1 MKYISLKSTAVA
13 LALVIA
19 SVFFITYLTL
29 PSMPDLREYVLKAQ
43 NYDVEIMRDGLG
55 IPHIYGKKDVD
66 TAFGLGY
73 VQSEDDFETLQS
85 VLLATR
91 GVLSAEIG
99 YEAAQ
104 TDFVVQF
111 MGVWDAV
118 NKNYDKQVPEK
129 IKQIAQAYADG
140 VNLYSAEN
148 PELVS
153 RYFLPATAKDI
164 VAGFTFKMPMFYGFD
179 KILGDLVNS
188 VEALEFASSQNEL
201 IWQPAK
207 ALPIG
212 SQGIAIA
219 PHRSEDGLT
228 HLLINSHQPLTG
240 PVAWYEARLHS
251 DEGWN
256 MVGSTFPGAPVII
269 HGHNDNLGWS
279 NTVNK
284 PDLVDIYQL
293 TINPEN
299 DNQYWLDGS
308 WKAFNIK
315 IAKMTV
321 KLFGPLRWTFY
332 KEIKVS
338 EHGPVMETDKGL
350 FALRWSGMNEV
361 GTLQFMFAANKAT
374 NKQEFEDALK
384 LNTMPSINFV
394 YADRAGNIA
403 HYYNAKFPKRIDG
416 WQWDKILPGDRSDL
430 IWTEFHDFSVMPKT
444 VNPSSGLVYN
454 ANNTP
459 WIATDGDDDAKE
471 NEYPESMGIE
481 TSVTNRVLQI
491 EEKLKGVKKISK
503 ALFKEVKYDLS
514 YHPKSYQITAF
525 QTWLRQQPSEGLSQ
539 IELDALNALR
549 NWNFS
554 THKDN
559 EQAALAVLTM
569 TPIQKAG
576 GAPVD
581 MQEITQAFKTAVAQL
596 VKYQGSYAVPY
607 GEVYRLQ
614 HGEKNLPISGGPDI
628 LRAVYGLEMD
638 TNGQIENIAGD
649 GFMMFVSWDEN
660 GVVESE
666 AIHQYGSAT
675 KDSTSV
681 HYNDQM
687 DMFVAQKERLVLFE
701 RAALEKQV
709 KRRYRPGAQE
719 D

>member
-1 MKYISLKSTAVA
+1 MKYVSLKSTAYT

-19 SVFFITYLTL
+19 AVFSITYLTL

-43 NYDVEIMRDGLG
+43 SYDVEVMRDGLG

-91 GVLSAEIG
+91 GTLAAEIG

-118 NKNYDKQVPEK
+118 NENYDKQVPDK

-148 PELVS
+148 PDQVS
-153 RYFLPATAKDI
+153 RYFLPVTAKDI

-179 KILGDLVNS
+179 TILGNLVNS
-188 VEALEFASSQNEL
+188 VEAPEFAPLQNAL

-207 ALPIG
+207 TLPIG
-212 SQGIAIA
+212 SQGIALA

-240 PVAWYEARLHS
+240 PVAWYEVRLHS

-269 HGHNDNLGWS
+269 HGHNDHLGWS

-293 TINPEN
+293 TINPKNE
-299 DNQYWLDGS
+299 NQYWLDGS
-308 WKAFNIK
+308 WKAFHIK
-315 IAKMTV
+315 TAKMTV
-321 KLFGPLRWTFY
+321 RLFGPLRWTVN
-332 KEIKVS
+332 KEIKIS
-338 EHGPVMETDKGL
+338 EHGPVMETDQGS

-430 IWTEFHDFSVMPKT
+430 IWTEFHDFSAMPKT

-471 NEYPESMGIE
+471 NDYPESMGIE
-481 TSVTNRVLQI
+481 NSVTNRVLQI

-503 ALFKEVKYDLS
+503 GLFKEVKYDLS
-514 YHPKSYQITAF
+514 YHPKSFQINAL
-525 QTWLRQQPSEGLSQ
+525 QAWLRQETGEGLSQ
-539 IELDALNALR
+539 IEIDALNALR

-554 THKDN
+554 THQDN
-559 EQAALAVLTM
+559 KQAALAVLTM
-569 TPIQKAG
+569 TPIQKAS
-576 GAPVD
+576 GASVE
-581 MQEITQAFKTAVAQL
+581 MEEVTQAFQTAVAQL
-596 VKYQGSYAVPY
+596 VKYQGSYEVPY
-607 GEVYRLQ
+607 GDVYRLQ

-628 LRAVYGLEMD
+628 LRAVYGREMD
-638 TNGQIENIAGD
+638 NHGQIQNVAGD
-649 GFMMFVSWDEN
+649 GFMMFVSWDKN

-709 KRRYRPGAQE
+709 ERRYRPGAQ
-719 D
+719 

>member
-1 MKYISLKSTAVA
+1 MKYVLLKSTAYT

-19 SVFFITYLTL
+19 AVFSITYLTL

-43 NYDVEIMRDGLG
+43 SYDVEVMRDGLG

-91 GVLSAEIG
+91 GTLAAEIG

-118 NKNYDKQVPEK
+118 NENYDKQVPDK

-148 PELVS
+148 PDQVS
-153 RYFLPATAKDI
+153 RYFLPVTAKDI

-179 KILGDLVNS
+179 TILGNLVNS
-188 VEALEFASSQNEL
+188 VEAPEFAPLQNAL

-207 ALPIG
+207 TLPIG
-212 SQGIAIA
+212 SQGIALA

-240 PVAWYEARLHS
+240 PVAWYEVRLHS

-293 TINPEN
+293 TINPKN

-308 WKAFNIK
+308 WKAFHIK
-315 IAKMTV
+315 TAKMTV
-321 KLFGPLRWTFY
+321 KLFGPLRWTVN
-332 KEIKVS
+332 KEIKIS
-338 EHGPVMETDKGL
+338 EHGPVMETDQGS

-430 IWTEFHDFSVMPKT
+430 IWTEFHDFSAMPKT

-459 WIATDGDDDAKE
+459 WIATDGYDDAKE

-481 TSVTNRVLQI
+481 NSVTNRALQI

-503 ALFKEVKYDLS
+503 KLFKEVKYDLS
-514 YHPKSYQITAF
+514 YHPKSFQITAL
-525 QTWLRQQPSEGLSQ
+525 QAWLRQETGEGLSQ
-539 IELDALNALR
+539 IEIDAFNALR

-559 EQAALAVLTM
+559 KQAALAVLTM
-569 TPIQKAG
+569 TPIQKSG
-576 GAPVD
+576 GASVE
-581 MQEITQAFKTAVAQL
+581 MEEVTQAFQTAVAQL
-596 VKYQGSYAVPY
+596 VKYQGSYEVPY
-607 GEVYRLQ
+607 GDVYRLQ

-628 LRAVYGLEMD
+628 LRAVYGREMD
-638 TNGQIENIAGD
+638 NHGQIQNIAGD
-649 GFMMFVSWDEN
+649 GFMMFVSWDKN

-687 DMFVAQKERLVLFE
+687 DMFVAQKERPVLFE
-701 RAALEKQV
+701 RTSLEKHV
-709 KRRYRPGAQE
+709 ERRYRPGAQ
-719 D
+719 

>member
-1 MKYISLKSTAVA
+1 MKYVLLKSTAYT

-19 SVFFITYLTL
+19 AVFSITYLTL

-43 NYDVEIMRDGLG
+43 SYDVEVMRDGLG

-91 GVLSAEIG
+91 GTLAAEIG

-118 NKNYDKQVPEK
+118 NENYDKQVPDK

-148 PELVS
+148 PDQVS
-153 RYFLPATAKDI
+153 RYFLPVTAKDI

-179 KILGDLVNS
+179 TILGNLVNS
-188 VEALEFASSQNEL
+188 VEAPEFAPLQNAL

-207 ALPIG
+207 TLPIG
-212 SQGIAIA
+212 SQGIALA

-240 PVAWYEARLHS
+240 PVAWYEVRLHS

-269 HGHNDNLGWS
+269 HGHNDHLGWS

-293 TINPEN
+293 TINPKNE
-299 DNQYWLDGS
+299 NQYWLDGS
-308 WKAFNIK
+308 WKAFHIK
-315 IAKMTV
+315 TAKMTV
-321 KLFGPLRWTFY
+321 RLFGPLRWTVN
-332 KEIKVS
+332 KEIKIS
-338 EHGPVMETDKGL
+338 EHGPVMETDQGS

-430 IWTEFHDFSVMPKT
+430 IWTEFHDFSAMPKT

-471 NEYPESMGIE
+471 NDYPESMGIE
-481 TSVTNRVLQI
+481 NSVTNRVLQI

-503 ALFKEVKYDLS
+503 GLFKEVKYDLS
-514 YHPKSYQITAF
+514 YHPKSFQINAL
-525 QTWLRQQPSEGLSQ
+525 QAWLRQETGEGLSQ
-539 IELDALNALR
+539 IEIDALNALR

-554 THKDN
+554 THQDN
-559 EQAALAVLTM
+559 KQAALAVLTM
-569 TPIQKAG
+569 TPIQKAS
-576 GAPVD
+576 GASVE
-581 MQEITQAFKTAVAQL
+581 MEEVTQAFQTAVAQL
-596 VKYQGSYAVPY
+596 VKYQGSYEVPY
-607 GEVYRLQ
+607 GDVYRLQ

-628 LRAVYGLEMD
+628 LRAVYGREMD
-638 TNGQIENIAGD
+638 NHGQIQNVAGD
-649 GFMMFVSWDEN
+649 GFMMFVSWDKN

-709 KRRYRPGAQE
+709 ERRYRPGAQ
-719 D
+719 

>member
-1 MKYISLKSTAVA
+1 
-13 LALVIA
+13 
-19 SVFFITYLTL
+19 
-29 PSMPDLREYVLKAQ
+29 MPDLREYVLKAQ
-43 NYDVEIMRDGLG
+43 SYDVEVMRDGLG

-91 GVLSAEIG
+91 GTLAAEIG
-99 YEAAQ
+99 YGAAQ

-118 NKNYDKQVPEK
+118 NENYDKQVPDK

-148 PELVS
+148 PEQVS
-153 RYFLPATAKDI
+153 RYFLPVTGKDI

-188 VEALEFASSQNEL
+188 VEAPEFAPLQNAL

-207 ALPIG
+207 TLPIG
-212 SQGIAIA
+212 SQGIAVA

-269 HGHNDNLGWS
+269 HGHNNNLGWS

-293 TINPEN
+293 TINPKN
-299 DNQYWLDGS
+299 DDQYWLDGS
-308 WKAFNIK
+308 WKAFHIK
-315 IAKMTV
+315 TAKMTI
-321 KLFGPLRWTFY
+321 KLFGPLRWTVN

-338 EHGPVMETDKGL
+338 EHGPMMETDKGS

-384 LNTMPSINFV
+384 LNTMPSINFI

-430 IWTEFHDFSVMPKT
+430 IWTEFHAFSAMPKT

-459 WIATDGDDDAKE
+459 WIATDGDDDAQE

-481 TSVTNRVLQI
+481 TSVTNRALQI

-503 ALFKEVKYDLS
+503 GLFKEVKYDLS
-514 YHPKSYQITAF
+514 YHPKSYQIIALK
-525 QTWLRQQPSEGLSQ
+525 TWLSQQASEGLSQ
-539 IELDALNALR
+539 IELDALNSLR

-559 EQAALAVLTM
+559 KQAALAVLTM
-569 TPIQKAG
+569 TPIQKAS
-576 GAPVD
+576 GASVE
-581 MQEITQAFKTAVAQL
+581 MEEVTQAFKTAVAQL
-596 VKYQGSYAVPY
+596 VKHQGSYEVPY
-607 GEVYRLQ
+607 GDVYRLQ
-614 HGEKNLPISGGPDI
+614 RGEKNLPISGGPDI
-628 LRAVYGLEMD
+628 LRAVYGREMD
-638 TNGQIENIAGD
+638 NDGQIENIAGD
-649 GFMMFVSWDEN
+649 GFMMFVSWDKN
-660 GVVESE
+660 GVVQSE

-701 RAALEKQV
+701 RAELEKQV
-709 KRRYRPGAQE
+709 ERRYRPGAQ
-719 D
+719 

>member
-1 MKYISLKSTAVA
+1 MKYISLKSTAYT

-29 PSMPDLREYVLKAQ
+29 PSMPDLREFVLKAQ
-43 NYDVEIMRDGLG
+43 RYDVEVMRDGLG

-91 GVLSAEIG
+91 GTLAAEIG

-118 NKNYDKQVPEK
+118 NENYDKQVPDK

-148 PELVS
+148 PEQVS
-153 RYFLPATAKDI
+153 RYFLPVTAKDI

-179 KILGDLVNS
+179 TILGDLVNS
-188 VEALEFASSQNEL
+188 VEAPEFAPLQNAL

-207 ALPIG
+207 TLPIG
-212 SQGIAIA
+212 SQGIALA

-240 PVAWYEARLHS
+240 PVAWYEVRLHS

-269 HGHNDNLGWS
+269 HGHNDHLGWS

-293 TINPEN
+293 TINPKNE
-299 DNQYWLDGS
+299 NQYWLDGS
-308 WKAFNIK
+308 WKAFHIK
-315 IAKMTV
+315 TAKMTV
-321 KLFGPLRWTFY
+321 RLFGPLRWTVN
-332 KEIKVS
+332 KEIKIS
-338 EHGPVMETDKGL
+338 EHGPVMETDQGS

-430 IWTEFHDFSVMPKT
+430 IWTEFHDFSAMPKT

-471 NEYPESMGIE
+471 NDYPESMGIE
-481 TSVTNRVLQI
+481 NSVTNRVLQI

-503 ALFKEVKYDLS
+503 GLFKEVKYDLS
-514 YHPKSYQITAF
+514 YHPKSFQINAL
-525 QTWLRQQPSEGLSQ
+525 QAWLRQETGEGLSQ
-539 IELDALNALR
+539 IEIDALNALR

-554 THKDN
+554 THQDN
-559 EQAALAVLTM
+559 KQAALAVLTM
-569 TPIQKAG
+569 TPIQKAS
-576 GAPVD
+576 GASVE
-581 MQEITQAFKTAVAQL
+581 MEEVTQAFQTAVAQL
-596 VKYQGSYAVPY
+596 VKYQGSYEVPY
-607 GEVYRLQ
+607 GDVYRLQ

-628 LRAVYGLEMD
+628 LRAVYGREMD
-638 TNGQIENIAGD
+638 NHGQIQNVAGD
-649 GFMMFVSWDEN
+649 GFMMFVSWDKN

-709 KRRYRPGAQE
+709 ERRYRPGAQ
-719 D
+719 